1 MRTKVRTILDCTPEL
16 DPSWPGGLEEGS
28 EGRLV
33 DSMREREVLVRTIDV
48 LNLGATLTKELDDQL
63 LTTLGLIVEETGRV
77 GLREI
82 MLGRDDYHAFGHWL
96 GPSAGARR
104 YLLRGGGRYAREG
117 ENNQPRRRA
126 AFIFFRRSA
135 THITRTQVRN
145 THTHLF
151 DQAQP
156 RW

>member
-77 GLREI
+77 GLGEI

-96 GPSAGARR
+96 GPSGRVRGDIYCAEVADMRGKVKTTSLVVEQLSSSFVAR
-104 YLLRGGGRYAREG
+104 
-117 ENNQPRRRA
+117 PRTSRA
-126 AFIFFRRSA
+126 
-135 THITRTQVRN
+135 
-145 THTHLF
+145 
-151 DQAQP
+151 P
-156 RW
+156 K